1 MLKKFWPAPLVMAV
15 SLAACSGE
23 PEQQQQMPPSP
34 VTVEQVQ
41 PSDVTYYGEF
51 AARVRGAR
59 EAEVA
64 AQVSGILQ
72 ERRFEEGAFVEQGE
86 ALFQIDP
93 EPYEI
98 QLSTAQA
105 ELADA
110 QSAARQADS
119 EWTRVSGLYDRNAL
133 SARDYERA
141 QSQRDAANARVQ
153 RAQAAVRDAERNVR
167 YSRVEAPISGIAGME
182 QITEGNLVQAGMTL
196 THVTQVNPIHLHFAM
211 PESDAWRQRSVRQRD
226 EARASEVWA
235 ILPDGSEYETVGTI
249 NFIDPRVDERS
260 ASVSMRAHFD
270 NPDNQLIPGQYL
282 RVRAIVAEYQDVFE
296 IPATAVSQGRESTR
310 VFVLNDDGATVSERS
325 VELGPII
332 DGQQV
337 VLSGLNAGD
346 NLIVNGHVSLFDGAP
361 VQVTN
366 NGAAGNAATGSAE

>member
-41 PSDVTYYGEF
+41 PTDVTYYGEF

-72 ERRFEEGAFVEQGE
+72 ARRFEEGAFVEQGE

-98 QLSTAQA
+98 QLTTAQA

-110 QSAARQADS
+110 QSAARQAES
-119 EWTRVSGLYDRNAL
+119 EWTRVSGLYERNAL

-153 RAQAAVRDAERNVR
+153 RAQAAVRDAERNLR
-167 YSRVEAPISGIAGME
+167 YSRVEAPISGIAGIE

-196 THVTQVNPIHLHFAM
+196 THVTQVDPIHLHFAM
-211 PESDAWRQRSVRQRD
+211 PEGDAWRQRAVRQND
-226 EARASEVWA
+226 EAKASQVWA

-260 ASVSMRAHFD
+260 ASVSMRARFE

-282 RVRAIVAEYQDVFE
+282 RVRTIVAEYQDVFE

-310 VFVLNDDGATVSERS
+310 VFVLNDDGATVSERN

-366 NGAAGNAATGSAE
+366 NAAAGNAATGSAE